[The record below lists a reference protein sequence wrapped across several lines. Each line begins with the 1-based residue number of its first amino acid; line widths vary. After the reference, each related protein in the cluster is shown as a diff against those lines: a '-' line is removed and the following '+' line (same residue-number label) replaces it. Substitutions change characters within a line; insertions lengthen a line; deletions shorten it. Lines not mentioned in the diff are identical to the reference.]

1 MLGNLRLSLLEGD
14 IQIKTVDLGDWSPA
28 SINLPLKEGDEL
40 WIPESGRRGKECRG
54 PGVGGR
60 KEGAKTGGPGG
71 SGGPESKP
79 GPMGKPK

>member
-40 WIPESGRRGKECRG
+40 WIPESGSWWFKRRSKDGWSWWHRRS
-54 PGVGGR
+54 GV
-60 KEGAKTGGPGG
+60 
-71 SGGPESKP
+71 
-79 GPMGKPK
+79 